1 MAMMV
6 LNSFSAI
13 IHSNNRHQT
22 KHMQIKT
29 KHLLTMLVVAGMSV
43 AAFPANAAT
52 ITFGDLL
59 IGFRVTG
66 GQGAGTDLVVRAGDT
81 VTNGGNA
88 TTFRDAT
95 SSISSVVDVGAELTS
110 LYGANWADRSD
121 LSWSI
126 VGVRSS
132 SNTQSGAATNA
143 GGDPG
148 RTNYVSVAEGG
159 AVPELTSGTARG
171 NTANAINAINSLFS
185 TTGDNGL
192 GSAEAVSLA
201 SNTLGGWTEQINNNY
216 FAVGT
221 STEASSASGIDAT
234 GLDLYRIL
242 HLNTGATPTGTIGV
256 GSYEGTFS
264 ISSAGV
270 VSFDVGAVPEPSR
283 MLLAGIGFASLMFR
297 RRRRSVA

>member
-1 MAMMV
+1 
-6 LNSFSAI
+6 
-13 IHSNNRHQT
+13 
-22 KHMQIKT
+22 MQIKT

-66 GQGAGTDLVVRAGDT
+66 GQGAGTDLVVRAGPS

-95 SSISSVVDVGAELTS
+95 SSIASVVNIGSELTA
-110 LYGANWADRSD
+110 LYGSNWADRSD
-121 LSWSI
+121 LFWGI
-126 VGVRSS
+126 VGVRSN

-148 RTNYVSVAEGG
+148 RTNYVTVGQTTLNPGTQTSTA
-159 AVPELTSGTARG
+159 PELLTGTARG
-171 NTANAINAINSLFS
+171 DTANAINAINSLFS
-185 TTGDNGL
+185 TTADNGL
-192 GSAEAVSLA
+192 GSAEAISLA
-201 SNTLGGWTEQINNNY
+201 STTLGGWTEQVVTNSY
-216 FAVGT
+216 FKVGS

-256 GSYEGTFS
+256 GSYEGTFT
-264 ISSAGV
+264 INSAGD
-270 VSFDVGAVPEPSR
+270 VSFGVGAVPEPSR
-283 MLLAGIGFASLMFR
+283 MLLTGLGLAGLLFR
-297 RRRRSVA
+297 RRRSA